1 MSIIIIALALLL
13 LGVPIGIA
21 MLSVG
26 YFGFLDAGINM
37 QVIAQRMFAGLDSF
51 TLMAIPLF
59 VFAGD
64 ILLYGGASKR
74 LIRFANACFGWITGG
89 IPVTAVV
96 SSMVFSALT
105 GSASATVAG
114 IGGIMIPNM
123 VEAKYPPKFST
134 GLLAAAGCMG
144 IIIPPS
150 ITFMAYGVSLG
161 YSIGDLFLAGLLPG
175 LFIGFIL
182 IAYVVIYSHIKQFEK
197 EPRPSLKELWIA
209 FKESIWALLT
219 PVIILGGIYAGI
231 MTPTEAAAIAIVYS
245 LFICVVVY
253 KELDLKGVL
262 KVAGKSCIMIGMI
275 MFVVA
280 TADVLSWFLTFRQ
293 IPAQVAEIILSISDN
308 RVVILLLINV
318 LLLIAWMLMNATT
331 VVLILAPLFY
341 PVITSLGVDP
351 IHFGVI
357 MIVNLAIGFVTPP
370 FGLNLFVASGISGL
384 GITDVVKGTA
394 PFILLM
400 FIALLI
406 ITFVPGLSLIFM

>member
-1 MSIIIIALALLL
+1 MLIAVALVFLL
-13 LGVPIGIA
+13 IGLPIGIA
-21 MLSVG
+21 MIAIS
-26 YFGFLDAGINM
+26 YFGFLDAGINL

-59 VFAGD
+59 IFAGD
-64 ILLYGGASKR
+64 IMLHGGASKR
-74 LIRFANACFGWITGG
+74 LIRFANACVGWVTGG
-89 IPVTAVV
+89 IPVTAIVA
-96 SSMVFSALT
+96 SMIFSALT

-123 VEAKYPPKFST
+123 VESKFPAKFST

-161 YSIGDLFLAGLLPG
+161 YSIGDLFLAGLGPG
-175 LFIGFIL
+175 IFIGLLL
-182 IAYVVIYSHIKQFEK
+182 IVYVVVWSHIKK
-197 EPRPSLKELWIA
+197 IPRSPRPNAREMWVA
-209 FKESIWALLT
+209 FKEAVWAILT
-219 PVIILGGIYAGI
+219 PVIILGGIYSGV

-253 KELDLKGVL
+253 KELSLFDVL
-262 KVAGKSCIMIGMI
+262 KVSGKSCVMIGMV

-280 TADVLSWFLTFRQ
+280 AADVLSWFLTFQR
-293 IPAQVAEIILSISDN
+293 IPTMVAEAILQISSN
-308 RVVILLLINV
+308 RVVILLMINAV
-318 LLLIAWMLMNATT
+318 LLVAGMLMNATT
-331 VVLILAPLFY
+331 AVLILAPLFY
-341 PVITSLGVDP
+341 PIIMSLGIDP

-384 GITDVVKGTA
+384 GITDVVKGTI

-400 FIALLI
+400 LFALMI
-406 ITFVPGLSLIFM
+406 VTFVPWLSLMFF